1 MSGLLGSRS
10 SKCWFKTA
18 KVKIRSNRLL
28 SKEIKGE
35 GVQGIELKGE
45 GLLGVEI
52 WEEGLLG
59 YK

>member
-1 MSGLLGSRS
+1 MSGLFGSRS
-10 SKCWFKTA
+10 SKCWFNIA
-18 KVKIRSNRLL
+18 KVEIRSNRLL

-35 GVQGIELKGE
+35 GAHGIEIKGE

-52 WEEGLLG
+52 WEEGLLS